1 MKSFITNKNYFI
13 DSEKFFF
20 KEVHVKM
27 AQGFEEINRKIST
40 QFKLLG
46 LAEKETERL
55 LTRNKKNEIEKHLQ
69 HVGLKLEK
77 LQEFKYSAQEVL
89 LEEGEIRNL
98 EEWSS
103 VMEEKMA
110 RFDDVVDRLKGAISN
125 VEKKEEAKAKHEEN
139 IIQEEMFRRWM
150 QEELKIQEMKR

>member
-1 MKSFITNKNYFI
+1 MKSFNTNKNYFI

-69 HVGLKLEK
+69 HVELKLEK
-77 LQEFKYSAQEVL
+77 SQEFKYSALEVL
-89 LEEGEIRNL
+89 LEEGEMGNL